1 MKKIITSLLALLVT
15 SVGFAQSSSPL
26 HVAVKGKG
34 PKHVLL
40 IPGFTCSG
48 SVWDAT
54 VQELSAIYTCHV
66 ITFPGFAGQPAQAD
80 PHLGDWVTNVAT
92 YIRQQHLEKPIVIGH
107 SIGGGMAMMLAARNP
122 ELVSKIVVVD
132 ALPCLGLIQNPS
144 FKADPSADCSPI
156 VNRYTSMTDSV
167 LYATQKRSI
176 PMLCVDTAMQATI
189 LNWSIKSDRK
199 TMGQI
204 YCEFVNT
211 DLRETIAGISCPAL
225 IMLEP
230 SFKLYDAV
238 MQQQYARLQHKQ
250 IVYANKGLH
259 FIMYDDKDWY
269 LQQLTT
275 YLQ

>member
-1 MKKIITSLLALLVT
+1 
-15 SVGFAQSSSPL
+15 
-26 HVAVKGKG
+26 
-34 PKHVLL
+34 
-40 IPGFTCSG
+40 
-48 SVWDAT
+48 
-54 VQELSAIYTCHV
+54 
-66 ITFPGFAGQPAQAD
+66 
-80 PHLGDWVTNVAT
+80 
-92 YIRQQHLEKPIVIGH
+92 
-107 SIGGGMAMMLAARNP
+107 
-122 ELVSKIVVVD
+122 
-132 ALPCLGLIQNPS
+132 
-144 FKADPSADCSPI
+144 
-156 VNRYTSMTDSV
+156 
-167 LYATQKRSI
+167 
-176 PMLCVDTAMQATI
+176 
-189 LNWSIKSDRK
+189 
-199 TMGQI
+199 MGQI